1 MMASLDRAPY
11 EAVMTDSPPAPLVI
25 AGATGY
31 GVWPSNSLE
40 GALKCLAEPIDG
52 IEIDVQMTADG
63 HVVAHHDYH
72 LSRHATRLDGA
83 WLEARGP
90 TLKTLTLA
98 ELERYD
104 VGSLRPG
111 SDYAARYPDRAPAD
125 GVRIPTMPRLLQALR
140 DAGGPR
146 RLIYIEIKTDP
157 QDPDASPDPGRVTEA
172 VIAAVEAADWVA
184 HSKIIAFDWRVLRLS
199 HERNPAI
206 ATAHLTIPAGL
217 ASGVKPLPNG
227 DSPWTDGCD
236 PRGHGR
242 SDLAAIKAHGG
253 MEWSPYFTDV
263 TPERMDEA
271 RDLGLRVGPWGL
283 SAAEDVDRMLDL
295 GVWSATVSG
304 PAWGR
309 GRFAT

>member
-1 MMASLDRAPY
+1 
-11 EAVMTDSPPAPLVI
+11 MTDTAPRALVI

-31 GVWPSNSLE
+31 GLWPGNSLE
-40 GALKCLAEPIDG
+40 GAQKCLGEPVDG

-90 TLKTLTLA
+90 ALKTLKLT

-111 SDYAARYPDRAPAD
+111 SDYAARYPHRKPAD
-125 GVRIPTMPRLLQALR
+125 GVRIPTLPRLLEALR
-140 DAGGPR
+140 AADGPR
-146 RLIYIEIKTDP
+146 RRIYIEIKTDP
-157 QDPDASPDPGRVTEA
+157 QDPDASPDPAVVTEA

-206 ATAHLTIPAGL
+206 ATAHLTIPASL

-236 PRGHGR
+236 PRRHGG

-271 RDLGLRVGPWGL
+271 HALGLRAGPWGL
-283 SAAEDVDRMLDL
+283 SAAEDIDRMLDL

-309 GRFAT
+309 GRSAAA